1 MLTQPNADAHGIVWK
16 ILVDG
21 IDAQD
26 DYEQLIPLGVGR
38 HKVEV
43 YFNRP
48 MDTSINP
55 WVSMGVRPPYTQTF
69 IDEDPSWND
78 DGTVYTAYITLTAK
92 SAFDGI
98 NRFYV
103 ADAQDL
109 DHFVIPTERY
119 RFNVPV
125 SAAGSKSLGF
135 TAEPGLGKV
144 GLSWD
149 GVSATEVEDLI
160 GYNLYRYTLGADNQ
174 PQDTT
179 LVNSELIDAF
189 DIVNDTVRVVRE
201 ELAYTDYDV
210 TPGTTYYYY
219 YKVQRSTLDTTDP
232 SRTIAATPLTATR
245 GDANG
250 SMDVTVADVVTEI
263 AYLTDQKPQPFIF
276 EAADVNADQVI
287 NILDVVGTINIIIP
301 PTSQP
306 GAQSFSSATFTIED
320 GMLYVDSPVRLA
332 GLQVVLEGITSPQS
346 TEVLEKME
354 CVGTLLNGANSCQF
368 LCYSLSGATIPA
380 GRHAVLRV
388 GDAGLKDIVLSDT
401 HGHEVLASYEQ
412 PTVIEQMSEKPV
424 NAASQEHQLFDLTGR
439 KVIAPSRGIYIINGK
454 KVCF

>member
-1 MLTQPNADAHGIVWK
+1 
-16 ILVDG
+16 
-21 IDAQD
+21 
-26 DYEQLIPLGVGR
+26 
-38 HKVEV
+38 
-43 YFNRP
+43 
-48 MDTSINP
+48 
-55 WVSMGVRPPYTQTF
+55 MGVRPPYTQTF

-78 DGTVYTAYITLTAK
+78 DGTIYTAYITLTAK

-125 SAAGSKSLGF
+125 SAAGSKSVGF
-135 TAEPGLGKV
+135 IAEPGLGKV
-144 GLSWD
+144 ALSWD
-149 GVSATEVEDLI
+149 GVSATEIEDLM
-160 GYNLYRYTLGADNQ
+160 GYNLYRYTLGADDQ

-179 LVNSELIDAF
+179 LVNSELIEAF
-189 DIVNDTVRVVRE
+189 DIVDDTVRVVRE

-210 TPGTTYYYY
+210 IPGTTYYYY

-232 SRTIAATPLTATR
+232 SRTIAATPLTATK

-276 EAADVNADQVI
+276 EAADVNSDEVV

-301 PTSQP
+301 PASQS
-306 GAQSFSSATFTIED
+306 GAQSFAAATFTIED
-320 GMLYVDSPVRLA
+320 GLLYIDSPVRLA
-332 GLQVVLEGITSPQS
+332 GLQVILDGITSPQP
-346 TEVLEKME
+346 TEVLSNME
-354 CVGTLLNGANSCQF
+354 CVGTPMHDGKGCRF
-368 LCYSLSGATIPA
+368 LSYSLSGSTIPA
-380 GRHAVLRV
+380 GRHAILQL
-388 GDAGLKDIVLSDT
+388 GDAALKSIVLCDT
-401 HGHEVLASYEQ
+401 HGQEVLATYEQ
-412 PTVIEQMSEKPV
+412 PTVIEQMAEDPV
-424 NAASQEHQLFDLTGR
+424 KGTSTEHQLLDLTGR
-439 KVIAPSRGIYIINGK
+439 KVIVPSRGIYIINGK